1 MLPFVRS
8 PGKPGWLSILAQ
20 EGRLTLV
27 HAARTPGARPAV
39 TLLESYSAD
48 SGVRDALRRLRQSHK
63 LAAYRC
69 TTLMGDGEY
78 NVTQFDAPAVPQE
91 ERKEALRW
99 SLRDLVDYP
108 VEAACIDLLDVP
120 GDGLSGRVP
129 PVLVVSAEESVVK
142 SRVRPFEEAGVPLD
156 AVDIPELA
164 QRNVAAL
171 FEQENRGLVLLR
183 LDGHGMMLTL
193 TFRGELVAVRRGE
206 ISTRQLLADDIEQ
219 RARVRERLVL
229 EVQRS
234 LDNFDRQYSYI
245 PVSRVVLAADPL
257 VEGLAAELAANVYVP
272 VDELDLAAVL
282 DIAGIPELRDASGQA
297 RHLMAVGAALRSVQG
312 GEAGA

>member
-20 EGRLTLV
+20 DGRLTLV
-27 HAARTPGARPAV
+27 YAVRNPGGRPAV
-39 TLLESYSAD
+39 ALLESYSLD
-48 SGVRDALRRLRQSHK
+48 TGVRDALRRLRSSRK

-78 NVTQFDAPAVPQE
+78 NVAQFDAPAVPKE

-108 VEAACIDLLDVP
+108 LEAACIDILDVP
-120 GDGLSGRVP
+120 GDGLPGRVP
-129 PVLVVSAEESVVK
+129 PVLVVSAAESLVK
-142 SRVRPFEEAGVPLD
+142 ARTVPFEEAGVPLD

-171 FEQENRGLVLLR
+171 FEQENRGLVMVR
-183 LDGHGMMLTL
+183 LGEHGLMLTL
-193 TFRGELVAVRRGE
+193 TYRGELVSVRRGE
-206 ISTRQLLADDIEQ
+206 INTRQLVAEDSEQ

-245 PVSRVVLAADPL
+245 PVSRVVLAADPV
-257 VEGLAAELAANVYVP
+257 VEALAAELAANVYVP
-272 VDELDLAAVL
+272 VEELNLAAVL
-282 DIAGIPELRDASGQA
+282 DLAGIPELRDVGGQA
-297 RHLMAVGAALRSVQG
+297 RHLLAVGAALRSVRG